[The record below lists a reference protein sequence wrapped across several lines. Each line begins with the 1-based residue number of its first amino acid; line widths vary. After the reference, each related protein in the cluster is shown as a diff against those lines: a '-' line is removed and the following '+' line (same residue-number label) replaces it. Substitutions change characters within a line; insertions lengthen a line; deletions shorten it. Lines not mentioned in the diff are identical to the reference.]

1 MSRKLAHP
9 GAHPASAGRRH
20 FVRATLGGAAALA
33 LGHRGTAFAQDDAA
47 LRTLYDAAKKEGEMT
62 WYVSLYGDTIAK
74 RTAEA
79 FNKKYPG
86 VTVAAVRRTTGSTF
100 QKVNQDLQANT
111 PVAGV
116 VSMSAIADY
125 YEQLKARGALM
136 QYTPVN
142 ASKLDKSMQSLIDP
156 GYAYPMGAG
165 LMAIAYNSA
174 KVTKADAP
182 KSWSDLA
189 DPKWK
194 GKLALSSP
202 AFSGFDAALDVILM
216 RKLGWGYFEKLEKN
230 SPLIQRSTFDT
241 ITAISSGER
250 LVATMP
256 DGVAIEAI
264 QKGNS
269 LALVYPTDGSIL
281 IAGLTGIMK
290 NAQQPNT
297 AKLFTEFLLGVE
309 HAQICADAHYVPARP
324 EVAMVL
330 PTGQKLSEIPTIAV
344 QPSAELGK
352 DLTIVIQKWRDT
364 FG

>member
-1 MSRKLAHP
+1 MSRKP
-9 GAHPASAGRRH
+9 NDRGAVPTFAGRRR
-20 FVRATLGGAAALA
+20 FVHASLGAAAAVA
-33 LGHRGTAFAQDDAA
+33 LGSPRAALAQDDAA
-47 LRTLYDAAKKEGEMT
+47 LRALYEAAKKEGEMV
-62 WYVSLYGDTIAK
+62 WYISLYGDTIAK
-74 RTAEA
+74 RTTEA
-79 FNKKYPG
+79 FVKKYPG
-86 VTVAAVRRTTGSTF
+86 LTVSPVRRTTGSTF
-100 QKVNQDLQANT
+100 QRLQQDLQTNT
-111 PVAGV
+111 AVAGV

-125 YEQLKARGALM
+125 YEQLKARGALL
-136 QYTPVN
+136 QYTPAG
-142 ASKLDKSMQSLIDP
+142 ASRLDKSMQGLVDP
-156 GYAYPMGAG
+156 GYVYPMGAG

-182 KSWSDLA
+182 KSWLDLA

-202 AFSGFDAALDVILM
+202 AFSGFDAALDVMLM

-264 QKGNS
+264 KKGNS

-281 IAGLTGIMK
+281 IAGLTAIMK
-290 NAQQPNT
+290 NTQQPNT
-297 AKLFTEFLLGVE
+297 AKLFTEFLLGPE
-309 HAQICADAHYVPARP
+309 HAQICAESHYVPVLP
-324 EVAMVL
+324 NVPMTL
-330 PTGQKLSEIPTIAV
+330 PTGQKLSDIPIIAV
-344 QPSAELGK
+344 QPSAEFAK
-352 DLTIVIQKWRDT
+352 DLTTVIQKWRDL

>member
-1 MSRKLAHP
+1 MSRKLRDHRAAP
-9 GAHPASAGRRH
+9 TFAGRRH
-20 FVRATLGGAAALA
+20 FVQATLGGAAALA
-33 LGHRGTAFAQDDAA
+33 LGQAQHAFAQDDAA
-47 LRTLYDAAKKEGEMT
+47 LRTLYDAAKKEGEMV
-62 WYVSLYGDTIAK
+62 WYISLYGDTIAK
-74 RTAEA
+74 RTTEA
-79 FNKKYPG
+79 FAKKYPG
-86 VTVAAVRRTTGSTF
+86 VTVSPVRRTTGSTF
-100 QKVNQDLQANT
+100 QRLNQDLQTNT
-111 PVAGV
+111 AVAGV

-125 YEQLKARGALM
+125 YEQLKARGALA
-136 QYTPVN
+136 QYTPL
-142 ASKLDKSMQSLIDP
+142 AAPRLDKSMQGLIDP
-156 GYAYPMGAG
+156 GYAYPIGAG

-174 KVTKADAP
+174 KVSKADAP
-182 KSWSDLA
+182 KSWLDLA

-202 AFSGFDAALDVILM
+202 AFSGFDAALDVMLM

-264 QKGNS
+264 QKGNA
-269 LALVYPTDGSIL
+269 LTLVYPTDGSIL
-281 IAGLTGIMK
+281 IAGLTAILK

-309 HAQICADAHYVPARP
+309 HAQICAEAHYVPARP
-324 EVAMVL
+324 EVPMVL
-330 PTGQKLSEIPTIAV
+330 TTGQKLTDIPTIAV
-344 QPSAELGK
+344 QPSAAFAK
-352 DLTIVIQKWRDT
+352 DLTTVIQKWRDL

>member
-1 MSRKLAHP
+1 MSRKLAHR
-9 GAHPASAGRRH
+9 GAAPASAGRRH
-20 FVRATLGGAAALA
+20 FVQAALGGAAALA
-33 LGHRGTAFAQDDAA
+33 LAPARPALAQDDPA
-47 LRTLYDAAKKEGEMT
+47 LRALYEAAKKEGEMV
-62 WYVSLYGDTIAK
+62 WYISLYGDTIAK
-74 RTAEA
+74 RTTEA
-79 FNKKYPG
+79 FGKKYPG
-86 VTVAAVRRTTGSTF
+86 LTVSAVRRTTGSTF

-136 QYTPVN
+136 QYTPL
-142 ASKLDKSMQSLIDP
+142 AAPKLDKSMQPLIDP
-156 GYAYPMGAG
+156 GYAYPIGAG
-165 LMAIAYNSA
+165 LMAIVYNSA

-182 KSWSDLA
+182 KSWLDLA

-202 AFSGFDAALDVILM
+202 AFSGFDAALDVMLM

-241 ITAISSGER
+241 ITGISSGER

-264 QKGNS
+264 QKGNA

-281 IAGLTGIMK
+281 IAGLTAIMK

-309 HAQICADAHYVPARP
+309 HAQICAEAHYVPARP
-324 EVAMVL
+324 EVPMVL
-330 PTGQKLSEIPTIAV
+330 TTGQKLSDIPVIAV
-344 QPSAELGK
+344 QPSAEFAK
-352 DLTIVIQKWRDT
+352 DLTTVIQKWRDL

>member
-1 MSRKLAHP
+1 MSRRLRDHLAVP
-9 GAHPASAGRRH
+9 TSAGRRR
-20 FVRATLGGAAALA
+20 FVQASLGAAAALA
-33 LGHRGTAFAQDDAA
+33 LGPTRHAFAQDDAA
-47 LRTLYDAAKKEGEMT
+47 LAALHEAAKKEGEMV

-79 FNKKYPG
+79 FGKKYPG
-86 VTVAAVRRTTGSTF
+86 VTVSAVRRTTGSTF
-100 QKVNQDLQANT
+100 QRINQDLQANSA
-111 PVAGV
+111 VAGV
-116 VSMSAIADY
+116 VSMSAVADY
-125 YEQLKARGALM
+125 YEQLKARGALA
-136 QYTPVN
+136 QYTPV
-142 ASKLDKSMQSLIDP
+142 AAAKLDKSVQPLIDP

-174 KVTKADAP
+174 KVSKADAP
-182 KSWSDLA
+182 KSWEDLA

-202 AFSGFDAALDVILM
+202 AFSGFDAALDVMLM

-264 QKGNS
+264 NKGNA
-269 LALVYPTDGSIL
+269 LALTYPSDGSIL
-281 IAGLTGIMK
+281 IPGLTAIMK
-290 NAQQPNT
+290 NARQPNT

-309 HAQICADAHYVPARP
+309 HAQICADNHYVSVRP
-324 EVAMVL
+324 EVVTVL
-330 PTGQKLSEIPTIAV
+330 PTGQKLSEIPLIPV
-344 QPSAELGK
+344 QPSAQFGK
-352 DLTIVIQKWRDT
+352 DLQVVIQKWRDL